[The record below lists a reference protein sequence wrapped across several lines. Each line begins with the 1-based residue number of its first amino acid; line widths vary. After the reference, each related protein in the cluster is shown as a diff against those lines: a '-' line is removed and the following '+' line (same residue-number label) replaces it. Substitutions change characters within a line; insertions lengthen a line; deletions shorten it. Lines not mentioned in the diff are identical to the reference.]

1 MFFGRFVLVAL
12 GIVYAVNLQAQTQE
26 NGWLRV
32 TLSKEFDPKWS
43 LDLEG
48 QYRRQSIGTQNHPIG
63 ENLLVSGRT
72 WVNYKYNPNVKFSIS
87 PFAYLQHQ
95 ELMVEVGSEKPRI
108 ARKEIR
114 FSVASNL
121 NFPLGEHLKLTT
133 RPAVEYRQFIAEN
146 MKNFRVRSK
155 FGINYQANKKLNFQT
170 YYEVFFNTF
179 SKADVRKL
187 DQERVGLQMDY
198 TFNKHFKMEL
208 GYIYLVRQLPIR
220 QWRESNFVMQFCYC
234 I

>member
-12 GIVYAVNLQAQTQE
+12 GIIHAVNLQAQTQE
-26 NGWLRV
+26 NGWLRA

-48 QYRRQSIGTQNHPIG
+48 QYRRQSIGAEYHPIG
-63 ENLLVSGRT
+63 ENLLLSGRT
-72 WVNYKYNPNVKFSIS
+72 WVNYKFNSNVKFSIS

-95 ELMVEVGSEKPRI
+95 ELMVEAGSEKPRI

-114 FSVASNL
+114 FSVATNL
-121 NFPLGEHLKLTT
+121 NFPLRKNIKVTT
-133 RPAVEYRQFIAEN
+133 RPAFEYRQFLDEKAQ
-146 MKNFRVRSK
+146 NFRVRSK
-155 FGINYQANKKLNFQT
+155 FGVNYQINNHLSIQT

-179 SKADVRKL
+179 NKTDVRKL

-220 QWRESNFVMQFCYC
+220 QWRENNFVMQFCFC
-234 I
+234 V